1 MTLNEATRAFIR
13 AHTTDDVRQLAL
25 RGTKDPQ
32 VDLPF
37 ALQQIE
43 GRQKAQLK
51 LPEHFAKEE
60 ILYPVTQ
67 SMEQC
72 SSSFTAAYKASLV
85 KGESMADLSGGF
97 GVDTFAFARHFRH
110 CAYIEPQADLCDIV
124 RHNATVFGL
133 DNIAILQGTMEERLE
148 DIGTVDWLYVDP
160 SRRDSHGRRVVT
172 LEACTPDLTQ
182 CLPQLRAH
190 ARTGLLAKLSPLID
204 LDSTL
209 RQLPDT
215 EEIHVVAVNGEC
227 KEVLFLLRF
236 DQQSPQTPVRITAAN
251 IVNGVPGIFVFTREE
266 EAEAHPELAA
276 HLGNY
281 LYEPNAAILKAG
293 AFKCLAT
300 RLGIQK
306 LHPHSHLYT
315 SSNFLPDFPGRI
327 FNVKEQIPFGKH
339 AAAAVAAITDK
350 ANVSVR
356 NFPLTAEE
364 LKMRLKLKDG
374 SDYYLMGTTLSGGD
388 KVLLLCTRAAQ

>member
-13 AHTTDDVRQLAL
+13 AHASDDVRQLAL

-43 GRQKAQLK
+43 GRQKAEWK

-60 ILYPVTQ
+60 VLYPVTQ

-72 SSSFTAAYKASLV
+72 SSAITADYKASLV
-85 KGESMADLSGGF
+85 EGTSLADLSGGF
-97 GVDTFAFARHFRH
+97 GVDTFSFARRFQH
-110 CAYIEPQADLCDIV
+110 CTYIEPQAELCDIV
-124 RHNATVFGL
+124 RHNAKVFGL
-133 DNIAILQGTMEERLE
+133 DNIEILQGTMEEQLE
-148 DIGTVDWLYVDP
+148 HIGQVDWLYVDP

-172 LEACTPDLTQ
+172 LQACTPNLTQ
-182 CLPQLRAH
+182 CLPQLRTH
-190 ARTGLLAKLSPLID
+190 ARKGLLAKLSPLID
-204 LDSTL
+204 LNSTL
-209 RQLPDT
+209 QDLPET
-215 EEIHVVAVNGEC
+215 TGIHVVAVNGEC

-236 DQQSPQTPVRITAAN
+236 EEKASDTPISIWT
-251 IVNGVPGIFVFTREE
+251 VNFVQGQPHTFVFTREE
-266 EAEAHPELAA
+266 ESAAHPELAA
-276 HLGNY
+276 NLGNY

-300 RLGIQK
+300 RFGISK

-315 SSNFLPDFPGRI
+315 SDTLLPDFPGRI
-327 FNVKEQIPFGKH
+327 FSVKEQIPFGKR
-339 AAAAVAAITDK
+339 AAAAVGAHTDR

-364 LKMRLKLKDG
+364 LKAKLKLKDG
-374 SDYYLMGTTLSGGD
+374 GDVYLFGTTLSGGD
-388 KVLLLCTRAAQ
+388 KVLLLCNRMS

>member
-1 MTLNEATRAFIR
+1 MNLNEATRAFIR
-13 AHTTDDVRQLAL
+13 AHATDDVRQLAL

-43 GRQKAQLK
+43 GRQKAQAK
-51 LPEHFAKEE
+51 LPEHFAQEDV
-60 ILYPVTQ
+60 LYPATQ

-72 SSSFTAAYKASLV
+72 SSAITADYKATLIKGTSL
-85 KGESMADLSGGF
+85 ADLSGGF

-110 CAYIEPQADLCDIV
+110 CTYIEPQPRLCDIV

-133 DNIAILQGTMEERLE
+133 DNIEIRQGTMEEQLGN
-148 DIGTVDWLYVDP
+148 IGQVDWLYVDP

-182 CLPQLRAH
+182 CLPLLHAH
-190 ARTGLLAKLSPLID
+190 ARKGVLAKLSPLID
-204 LDSTL
+204 LGGTL
-209 RQLPDT
+209 RQLPET
-215 EEIHVVAVNGEC
+215 AEIHVVAVNGEC

-236 DQQSPQTPVRITAAN
+236 EGKTHNTPKIQA
-251 IVNGVPGIFVFTREE
+251 VNFVQGQPRAFDFTLEE
-266 EAEAHPELAA
+266 EAAAKPVLATNP
-276 HLGNY
+276 GTC

-300 RLGIQK
+300 RFGIQK
-306 LHPHSHLYT
+306 LHTHSHLYT
-315 SSNFLPDFPGRI
+315 SDTLLPDFPGRTFSI
-327 FNVKEQIPFGKH
+327 MEQIPFGKR
-339 AAAAVAAITDK
+339 AATAVAAITDR
-350 ANVSVR
+350 ANVAVR

-364 LKMRLKLKDG
+364 LKAKLKLKDG
-374 SDYYLMGTTLSGGD
+374 GDVYLFGTTLSGGD
-388 KVLLLCTRAAQ
+388 KTLLLCKRMP

>member
-1 MTLNEATRAFIR
+1 MNLNDATRAFIR

-43 GRQKAQLK
+43 GRQKAQAK
-51 LPEHFAKEE
+51 LPEHFAQEE

-72 SSSFTAAYKASLV
+72 SSAITADYKATLIKGTSL
-85 KGESMADLSGGF
+85 ADLSGGF

-110 CAYIEPQADLCDIV
+110 CTYIEPQPGLCDIV

-133 DNIAILQGTMEERLE
+133 DNIEIRQGTMEEQMGN
-148 DIGTVDWLYVDP
+148 IGQVDWLYVDP

-182 CLPQLRAH
+182 CLPLLHAH
-190 ARTGLLAKLSPLID
+190 ARKGVLAKLSPLID
-204 LDSTL
+204 LGGTL
-209 RQLPDT
+209 RQLPET
-215 EEIHVVAVNGEC
+215 AEIHVVAVNGEC

-236 DQQSPQTPVRITAAN
+236 EGKSPDTPIKIWAIN
-251 IVNGVPGIFVFTREE
+251 FVQGQPRAFAFTLEE
-266 EAEAHPELAA
+266 EAAAKPVLAA
-276 HLGNY
+276 NLGTC

-300 RLGIQK
+300 RFGIQK

-315 SSNFLPDFPGRI
+315 SDTLLPDFPGRTFSI
-327 FNVKEQIPFGKH
+327 MEQIPFGKR
-339 AAAAVAAITDK
+339 AATAVAAITDR
-350 ANVSVR
+350 ANVAVR

-364 LKMRLKLKDG
+364 LKAKLKLKDG
-374 SDYYLMGTTLSGGD
+374 GDVYLFGTTLSGGD
-388 KVLLLCTRAAQ
+388 KTLLLCKRMP

>member
-1 MTLNEATRAFIR
+1 MNLNEATRAFIR
-13 AHTTDDVRQLAL
+13 AHTTDDVLQLAL

-43 GRQKAQLK
+43 GRQKAQAK
-51 LPEHFAKEE
+51 LPEHFAQEE

-72 SSSFTAAYKASLV
+72 SSAITADYKATLIKGTSL
-85 KGESMADLSGGF
+85 ADLSGGF
-97 GVDTFAFARHFRH
+97 GVDTFAFARHFQH
-110 CAYIEPQADLCDIV
+110 CTYIEPQPGLCDIV

-133 DNIAILQGTMEERLE
+133 DNIEIRQGTMEEQMGN
-148 DIGTVDWLYVDP
+148 IGQVDWLYVDP

-182 CLPQLRAH
+182 CLPLLHAH
-190 ARTGLLAKLSPLID
+190 ARKGVLAKLSPLID
-204 LDSTL
+204 LGGTL
-209 RQLPDT
+209 RQLPET
-215 EEIHVVAVNGEC
+215 AEIHVVAVNGEC

-236 DQQSPQTPVRITAAN
+236 EGKSPDTPIKIWAIN
-251 IVNGVPGIFVFTREE
+251 FVQGQPRAFAFTLEE
-266 EAEAHPELAA
+266 EAAAKPVLAA
-276 HLGNY
+276 NLGSY

-300 RLGIQK
+300 RFGIQK

-315 SSNFLPDFPGRI
+315 SDTLLPDFPGRTFSI
-327 FNVKEQIPFGKH
+327 MEQIPFGKR
-339 AAAAVAAITDK
+339 AATAVAAITDR
-350 ANVSVR
+350 ANVAVR

-364 LKMRLKLKDG
+364 LKAKLKLKDG
-374 SDYYLMGTTLSGGD
+374 GDVYLFGTTLSGGD
-388 KVLLLCTRAAQ
+388 KTLLLCKRMP

>member
-1 MTLNEATRAFIR
+1 MNLNEATRAFIR

-43 GRQKAQLK
+43 GRQKAQAK
-51 LPEHFAKEE
+51 LPEHFAQEE

-72 SSSFTAAYKASLV
+72 SSAITADYKATLIKGTSL
-85 KGESMADLSGGF
+85 ADLSGGF

-110 CAYIEPQADLCDIV
+110 CTYIEPQPGLCDIV

-133 DNIAILQGTMEERLE
+133 DNIEILQGTMEEQMGN
-148 DIGTVDWLYVDP
+148 IGQVDWLYVDP

-182 CLPQLRAH
+182 CLPLLHAH
-190 ARTGLLAKLSPLID
+190 ARKGVLAKLSPLID
-204 LDSTL
+204 LGGTL
-209 RQLPDT
+209 RQLPET
-215 EEIHVVAVNGEC
+215 AEIHVVAVNGEC

-236 DQQSPQTPVRITAAN
+236 EGKSPDTPIKIWAIN
-251 IVNGVPGIFVFTREE
+251 FVQGQPRAFAFTLEE
-266 EAEAHPELAA
+266 EAAAKPVLAA
-276 HLGNY
+276 NLGSY

-300 RLGIQK
+300 RFGIQK
-306 LHPHSHLYT
+306 LHPHSHLY
-315 SSNFLPDFPGRI
+315 SSDTLLPDFPGRTFSI
-327 FNVKEQIPFGKH
+327 MEQIPFGKR
-339 AAAAVAAITDK
+339 AATAVAAITDR
-350 ANVSVR
+350 ANVAVR

-364 LKMRLKLKDG
+364 LKAKLKLKDG
-374 SDYYLMGTTLSGGD
+374 GDVYLFGTTLSGGD
-388 KVLLLCTRAAQ
+388 KTLLLCKRMP

>member
-1 MTLNEATRAFIR
+1 MNLNEATRAFIR

-43 GRQKAQLK
+43 GRQKAQAK
-51 LPEHFAKEE
+51 LPEHFAREE
-60 ILYPVTQ
+60 VLYPVTQ

-72 SSSFTAAYKASLV
+72 SSATTADYKATLIEGTSL
-85 KGESMADLSGGF
+85 ADLSGGF

-110 CAYIEPQADLCDIV
+110 CTYIEPQPGLCDIV

-133 DNIAILQGTMEERLE
+133 DNIEILQGTMEEE
-148 DIGTVDWLYVDP
+148 MEHIGQVDWLYVDP

-182 CLPQLRAH
+182 CLPLLHAH
-190 ARTGLLAKLSPLID
+190 ARKGVLAKLSPLID
-204 LDSTL
+204 LGGTL
-209 RQLPDT
+209 RQLPET
-215 EEIHVVAVNGEC
+215 AEIHVVAVNGEC

-236 DQQSPQTPVRITAAN
+236 EGKTHNTPKIQA
-251 IVNGVPGIFVFTREE
+251 VNFVQGQPRTFAFTLEE
-266 EAEAHPELAA
+266 EAAAKPVLAA
-276 HLGNY
+276 NLGTY

-300 RLGIQK
+300 RFGIQK

-315 SSNFLPDFPGRI
+315 SDTLLPDFPGRTFSI
-327 FNVKEQIPFGKH
+327 MEQIPFGKR
-339 AAAAVAAITDK
+339 AATAVAAITDR
-350 ANVSVR
+350 ANVAVR

-364 LKMRLKLKDG
+364 LKAKLKLKDG
-374 SDYYLMGTTLSGGD
+374 GDVYLFGTTLSGGD
-388 KVLLLCTRAAQ
+388 KTLLLCKRMP

>member
-1 MTLNEATRAFIR
+1 MNLNEATRAFIR

-43 GRQKAQLK
+43 GRQKAQAK
-51 LPEHFAKEE
+51 LPEHFAQEE

-72 SSSFTAAYKASLV
+72 SSAITADYKATLIKGTSL
-85 KGESMADLSGGF
+85 ADLSGGF

-110 CAYIEPQADLCDIV
+110 CTYIEPQPGLCDIV

-133 DNIAILQGTMEERLE
+133 DNIEIRQGTMEEQMGN
-148 DIGTVDWLYVDP
+148 IGQVDWLYVDP

-182 CLPQLRAH
+182 CLPLLHAH
-190 ARTGLLAKLSPLID
+190 ARKGVLAKLSPLID
-204 LDSTL
+204 LGGTL
-209 RQLPDT
+209 RQLPET
-215 EEIHVVAVNGEC
+215 AEIHVVAVNGEC

-236 DQQSPQTPVRITAAN
+236 EGKSPDTPIKIWAFN
-251 IVNGVPGIFVFTREE
+251 FVQGQPRAFAFTLEE
-266 EAEAHPELAA
+266 EAAAKPVLAA
-276 HLGNY
+276 NLGTC

-300 RLGIQK
+300 RFGIQK

-315 SSNFLPDFPGRI
+315 SDTLLPDFPGRTFSI
-327 FNVKEQIPFGKH
+327 MEQIPFGKR
-339 AAAAVAAITDK
+339 AATAVAAITDR
-350 ANVSVR
+350 ANVAVR

-364 LKMRLKLKDG
+364 LKAKLKLKDG
-374 SDYYLMGTTLSGGD
+374 GDVYLFGTTLSGGD
-388 KVLLLCTRAAQ
+388 KTLLLCKRMP